1 MYLRSGIVLLRGPH
15 YDMIIR
21 TLQMMFKAINKP
33 AKFVYVPTEIFDFS
47 ISIIEFIA
55 KTWPS
60 QKWEDVLET
69 SKIGKYYAVEVSL
82 NPFGMIIYMLS
93 SHKALLSLTLIL
105 AFANILTGYA
115 YY

>member
-1 MYLRSGIVLLRGPH
+1 MYCSLAICVSEVWYYGSYEAH
-15 YDMIIR
+15 HHMIIR

-69 SKIGKYYAVEVSL
+69 SKIGKYYAVEVRQY
-82 NPFGMIIYMLS
+82 G
-93 SHKALLSLTLIL
+93 
-105 AFANILTGYA
+105 
-115 YY
+115 